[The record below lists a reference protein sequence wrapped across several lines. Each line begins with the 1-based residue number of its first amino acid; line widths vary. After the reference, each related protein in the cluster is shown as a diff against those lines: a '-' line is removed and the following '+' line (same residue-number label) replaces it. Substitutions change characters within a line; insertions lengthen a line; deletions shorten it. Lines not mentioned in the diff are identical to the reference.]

1 MTSDR
6 THNPAAPVSRTRT
19 GCRTCRSRKI
29 KCDERR
35 PKCQR
40 CTKGNLDCSYGL
52 QLIWHEESL
61 SKGVCH
67 GRAGVWSKSGRRKGN
82 TQLEGQFS
90 GQRKGLVTTRPS
102 SSRGVFLNTTMND
115 VKLYFEYAGMAEEA
129 DTDDKYDT
137 HDMLP
142 NENRQPSLSLPVLS
156 ATTLGHMRTFDY
168 DSALLSYYEAVV
180 CSSSTLL
187 DDAKNNPYRHLILP
201 MAMQSEGLYHATL
214 AVSAQILRI
223 AEPRFQFAA
232 LDHGHRAL
240 RCLISS
246 LQRGQSSPQH
256 TSQKQMSHAEI
267 DEVLGLALMLCWFEI
282 TDGCRPS
289 WVTHLKGIHTLIN
302 QYQDVFIKS
311 SRNSDVNRFFSRY
324 FSFHLVLART
334 AFRVE
339 DDITFMR
346 TASSTN
352 TESTSSQ
359 DSPSI
364 SKLTDFLSLAMP
376 LEDLDQIDS
385 YMGFSNSLLL
395 LINEVADLAWRYH
408 SKESVEADLPFV
420 REHVRRLR
428 SSLETLQQTP
438 PPLAEN
444 GRLGDMPFYAF
455 ATEEDGLL
463 ERTVAEFQAIA
474 EANRIGALLLLHEVC
489 ASRFQRPDLFKT
501 ATATE
506 IESSESGS
514 ASTEYK
520 TRYVRGIL
528 DPMIQNINR
537 ISRTAALPLWPLF
550 IAGCCVTTEEDQI
563 TVMKIFEETEKLKR
577 YGNITPARQVIEMIW
592 RQRDLGV
599 QDDRKRR
606 HTAAMA
612 SQVHEVNT
620 MPSSF
625 STKGMQFFEWEKAMM
640 MMGGL
645 KLSLT

>member
-1 MTSDR
+1 MTHSL
-6 THNPAAPVSRTRT
+6 
-19 GCRTCRSRKI
+19 
-29 KCDERR
+29 ERR

-40 CTKGNLDCSYGL
+40 CIKSGLDCSYGL

-67 GRAGVWSKSGRRKGN
+67 GRAGVWSKNGRRKDD
-82 TQLEGQFS
+82 TQLKSRES
-90 GQRKGLVTTRPS
+90 DRHYVSATTRPS
-102 SSRGVFLNTTMND
+102 KSRGVFLNTTMND
-115 VKLYFEYAGMAEEA
+115 VKLYFEYAGMAEE
-129 DTDDKYDT
+129 DDQNEKEE
-137 HDMLP
+137 LIP
-142 NENRQPSLSLPVLS
+142 NENQKLSLSLPVLS
-156 ATTLGHMRTFDY
+156 TTTTSHLRTFDY

-223 AEPRFQFAA
+223 AEPRFRFAA

-240 RCLISS
+240 RCLIAS
-246 LQRGQSSPQH
+246 LQRGQSSPTN
-256 TSQKQMSHAEI
+256 TSQVQISHAEI
-267 DEVLGLALMLCWFEI
+267 DEILGLALMLCWFEI

-289 WVTHLKGIHTLIN
+289 WVTHLKGIHSLIN
-302 QYQDVFIKS
+302 QFQDVFIRS
-311 SRNSDVNRFFSRY
+311 SRTSDVSRFFSRY

-339 DDITFMR
+339 DDITF
-346 TASSTN
+346 TKTSSPVN
-352 TESTSSQ
+352 TGSTSRQ
-359 DSPSI
+359 DYPSI

-395 LINEVADLAWRYH
+395 LINEVADLAWKYS

-420 REHVRRLR
+420 REQVRRLR
-428 SSLETLQQTP
+428 TSLETLQQTP
-438 PPLAEN
+438 PPLADN
-444 GRLGDMPFYAF
+444 GRVDNMSFYAF
-455 ATEEDGLL
+455 ATEADYML

-489 ASRFQRPDLFKT
+489 ASRLQRPDLFRA

-506 IESSESGS
+506 VESDETDGYDFV
-514 ASTEYK
+514 STDYK

-537 ISRTAALPLWPLF
+537 INRTAALPLWPLF

-563 TVMKIFEETEKLKR
+563 TVIKIFEETEKLKR
-577 YGNITPARQVIEMIW
+577 YGVCPTFLP
-592 RQRDLGV
+592 LL
-599 QDDRKRR
+599 
-606 HTAAMA
+606 A
-612 SQVHEVNT
+612 SSVT
-620 MPSSF
+620 DF
-625 STKGMQFFEWEKAMM
+625 CI
-640 MMGGL
+640 
-645 KLSLT
+645 

>member
-1 MTSDR
+1 
-6 THNPAAPVSRTRT
+6 
-19 GCRTCRSRKI
+19 
-29 KCDERR
+29 
-35 PKCQR
+35 
-40 CTKGNLDCSYGL
+40 
-52 QLIWHEESL
+52 
-61 SKGVCH
+61 
-67 GRAGVWSKSGRRKGN
+67 
-82 TQLEGQFS
+82 
-90 GQRKGLVTTRPS
+90 
-102 SSRGVFLNTTMND
+102 MND
-115 VKLYFEYAGMAEEA
+115 VKLYFEYGGMAEEDGQNENQA
-129 DTDDKYDT
+129 S
-137 HDMLP
+137 MP
-142 NENRQPSLSLPVLS
+142 NEGHQHPGNLSLSLPVLS
-156 ATTLGHMRTFDY
+156 TTTLGHLRTFDY

-223 AEPRFQFAA
+223 ADPRFRFAA

-240 RCLISS
+240 RCLIAS
-246 LQRGQSSPQH
+246 LQRGQSTPKYTNH
-256 TSQKQMSHAEI
+256 KQMSNVEI
-267 DEVLGLALMLCWFEI
+267 DEILGLALMLCWFEI

-302 QYQDVFIKS
+302 QYQDVFIKN
-311 SRNSDVNRFFSRY
+311 SRTSDVSRFFSRY

-334 AFRVE
+334 TFRVE
-339 DDITFMR
+339 DDITF
-346 TASSTN
+346 TKTTSSKNTGN
-352 TESTSSQ
+352 TEKTDAIMQ
-359 DSPSI
+359 YYPSI

-395 LINEVADLAWRYH
+395 LINEVADLAWKYH
-408 SKESVEADLPFV
+408 SKESVETDLPFV
-420 REHVRRLR
+420 REQVWRLR
-428 SSLETLQQTP
+428 ASLETLQQTP
-438 PPLAEN
+438 PPLANN
-444 GRLGDMPFYAF
+444 GRVNGASFYPF
-455 ATEEDGLL
+455 TTGEDELL

-489 ASRFQRPDLFKT
+489 ASRFQRPDLFRIPMS
-501 ATATE
+501 TE
-506 IESSESGS
+506 TESADGYHS
-514 ASTEYK
+514 ASTDYK
-520 TRYVRGIL
+520 TRYVREIL
-528 DPMIQNINR
+528 DPMIQNINH

-563 TVMKIFEETEKLKR
+563 TVIKIFEQTEKLKR

-606 HTAAMA
+606 HTAAIA
-612 SQVHEVNT
+612 SGIYDSNT
-620 MPSSF
+620 MSSPF
-625 STKGMQFFEWEKAMM
+625 TTKGMQSFEWERAML

>member
-1 MTSDR
+1 M
-6 THNPAAPVSRTRT
+6 
-19 GCRTCRSRKI
+19 
-29 KCDERR
+29 
-35 PKCQR
+35 CQR
-40 CTKGNLDCSYGL
+40 CIKSGLDCSYGL

-67 GRAGVWSKSGRRKGN
+67 GRAGVWSKSGRRKDD
-82 TQLEGQFS
+82 TQL
-90 GQRKGLVTTRPS
+90 RCRGLGRREESATTRPS

-115 VKLYFEYAGMAEEA
+115 VRLYFEYAGMAEED
-129 DTDDKYDT
+129 DTNNTQDI
-137 HDMLP
+137 LP
-142 NENRQPSLSLPVLS
+142 NENRQLSLSLPVLS
-156 ATTLGHMRTFDY
+156 TTTLGHLRTFDY

-223 AEPRFQFAA
+223 AEPRFRFAA

-256 TSQKQMSHAEI
+256 TSQKQMSHIEI
-267 DEVLGLALMLCWFEI
+267 DEILGLALMLCWFEI

-289 WVTHLKGIHTLIN
+289 WVTHLKGIYTLIN

-311 SRNSDVNRFFSRY
+311 SRTSDVSRFFSRY

-339 DDITFMR
+339 DDITFTK
-346 TASSTN
+346 TASS
-352 TESTSSQ
+352 ESASTQ
-359 DSPSI
+359 DYPSI

-395 LINEVADLAWRYH
+395 LINEVADLAWKYH
-408 SKESVEADLPFV
+408 SKESVEADLSFV
-420 REHVRRLR
+420 REQVRRLR
-428 SSLETLQQTP
+428 TSLETLQQTP
-438 PPLAEN
+438 PPLADN
-444 GRLGDMPFYAF
+444 GRVDDIHFYAL

-474 EANRIGALLLLHEVC
+474 EANRIGALLLLYEVC

-501 ATATE
+501 AAVTE
-506 IESSESGS
+506 IESDETSGYDS
-514 ASTEYK
+514 ASTDYK

-550 IAGCCVTTEEDQI
+550 IAGCCVTAEEDQI
-563 TVMKIFEETEKLKR
+563 TVIKIFEETEKLKR
-577 YGNITPARQVIEMIW
+577 YGVC
-592 RQRDLGV
+592 
-599 QDDRKRR
+599 
-606 HTAAMA
+606 
-612 SQVHEVNT
+612 
-620 MPSSF
+620 
-625 STKGMQFFEWEKAMM
+625 
-640 MMGGL
+640 
-645 KLSLT
+645 LSLLPFFRVKELISVYRTSHQLDKSSK